1 MSIISAIL
9 LFGFL
14 IFVHEM
20 GHFLLAK
27 LSGVKVLRFSLGFGP
42 TVFGKQ
48 LGETEYVISAVPLGG
63 YVKMLGQE
71 DIGEVADDGE
81 AAEKERSFRYKPAY
95 KRVLIILAG
104 PLFNL
109 LTAAVIFFFVFLA
122 GVPILSPTIGEV
134 MPDTP
139 AAKALLQKGDKIVA
153 INGSPVKEWAEMT
166 DIIQGSPGKPLALTV
181 RRKNAL
187 LPISI
192 TPESKKVKDMFGEE
206 RKVGLIGVKPSGE
219 TFTVK
224 ETIPGAVKNAFI
236 KTWDISYVTVV
247 SIIKLIQRIVP
258 ADTIGG
264 PILIFQLAEKQA
276 AAGYLSFFFFAAV
289 ISINLGILNLLPIP
303 VLDGGHILFV
313 GLEAIR
319 KKPISEQTLLIAQRI
334 GLALLLMLMIFA
346 MYNDIF
352 RIISGKP
359 LP

>member
-1 MSIISAIL
+1 
-9 LFGFL
+9 
-14 IFVHEM
+14 M

-27 LSGVKVLRFSLGFGP
+27 LSGVKVLKFSLGFGP
-42 TVFGKQ
+42 KVIGKQ

-71 DIGEVADDGE
+71 DIGEVEDDQGE
-81 AAEKERSFRYKPAY
+81 AAEKDRSFRYKPAY
-95 KRVLIILAG
+95 KRVMIILAG

-109 LTAAVIFFFVFLA
+109 LTAVVIFFIVFLA
-122 GVPILSPTIGEV
+122 GVPILYPTIGEV

-139 AAKALLQKGDKIVA
+139 AAKAMLQKGDKILA
-153 INGSPVKEWAEMT
+153 INSRPVKQWAMMT
-166 DIIQGSPGKPLALTV
+166 DIIQSSAGKPLVLTV
-181 RRKNAL
+181 QRKTAL
-187 LPISI
+187 LPIAI
-192 TPESKKVKDMFGEE
+192 TPESKTIKDLFGQE

-219 TFTVK
+219 TFTEK
-224 ETIPGAVKNAFI
+224 ENIPDAFKDAFL
-236 KTWDISYVTVV
+236 KTWDISAITVV
-247 SIIKLIQRIVP
+247 SMIKLIQRIVP
-258 ADTIGG
+258 AETIGG

-303 VLDGGHILFV
+303 VLDGGHIFLL
-313 GLEAIR
+313 GIESIR
-319 KKPISEQTLLIAQRI
+319 KKPLKEQTLIIAQRI